1 MTTIVGP
8 EGNLVGVGT
17 NRQPF
22 PKSSVPFSMYES
34 GIEMLGNGQAVS
46 FGQLYRS
53 QIFVAATVNKIT
65 RQISRL
71 PMKVYK
77 RTPDGRERVRKG
89 ILPALLRNPFPG
101 GAATHLK
108 QAIAMPALI
117 NGNGALRKVR
127 RSKGEPP
134 TRLEPLA
141 WSALRAIGD
150 WRAPIEM
157 WETTQN
163 GQPRFIDPADLI
175 HFAWRGVEGPIG
187 VSPLRQ
193 LGTTLQI
200 EDAAQRFQK
209 SLLRN
214 SAIPQSSVTASDAF
228 LGMEPE
234 VRKEILANLKSD
246 VNSMHAGADNAGRPL
261 FLPPGLQWEAIGHT
275 AVEAEL
281 IHQRKLTREEVAVC
295 YDVPPPLMGM
305 LEKSTFNNITELHR
319 MLYVTVLGPWLT
331 LIEET
336 FAAQLLEP
344 EAAFRG
350 DVWVEFD
357 LSEVLKGD
365 LLQRSQALALQIGY
379 GVLTI
384 DEARELE
391 NRDSFNLPET
401 SVPLYPANNL
411 KPAGQAAATGGEGEG
426 GGSFDEEPASQEAIQ
441 QAAQIVAGMDGNQL
455 TRLLAFSGGSVI
467 AAILDV
473 AKSPN
478 GNGSYPTP
486 TAV

>member
-8 EGNLVGVGT
+8 EGSLVGVGG

-22 PKSSVPFSMYES
+22 PKSSVPFSAYES
-34 GIEMLGNGQAVS
+34 GIEMLGDGRAVS
-46 FGQLYRS
+46 YGQLYRS
-53 QIFVAATVNKIT
+53 QIFVAATVNKVS

-77 RTPDGRERVRKG
+77 RTDAGRERVRTG
-89 ILPALLRNPFPG
+89 RLVELLRNPFPG

-117 NGNGALRKVR
+117 NGNGLLRKVR
-127 RSKGEPP
+127 KSKGEPP
-134 TRLEPLA
+134 TGLDPLA
-141 WSALRAIGD
+141 WSSMRAIGD
-150 WRAPIEM
+150 WRSPVEM
-157 WETTQN
+157 WETTQA
-163 GQPRFIDPADLI
+163 GQPRFIDPADVV

-193 LGTTLQI
+193 LATTIQI

-209 SLLRN
+209 ALLNN
-214 SAIPQSSVTASDAF
+214 SAIPQSSIAASDAF
-228 LGMEPE
+228 LGMNPE
-234 VRKEILANLKSD
+234 VRKEILANLRSD
-246 VNSMHAGADNAGRPL
+246 VNTMHVGADNAGRPL
-261 FLPPGLQWEAIGHT
+261 FLPPGVTWDAIGHT

-281 IHQRKLTREEVAVC
+281 IHQRKLTREEIAVC

-391 NRDSFNLPET
+391 NRERFDLPAT
-401 SVPLYPANNL
+401 KVPLYPANNL
-411 KPAGQAAATGGEGEG
+411 APAGLING
-426 GGSFDEEPASQEAIQ
+426 GGGGGQEEGPDEEPSQQAIQ
-441 QAAQIVAGMDGNQL
+441 QAAQVVAGMEGDQL

-467 AAILDV
+467 AAILDI

-478 GNGSYPTP
+478 GNGSHPTP